1 MSAPVQQRL
10 RLLQQRA
17 SEHDHARGAVADL
30 VVLRLAQLDLLTVRL
45 RGQGSAQGSGSGQ
58 GYASGQGEGQGEGQ
72 GSGLERD
79 QQLADL
85 VLHHHLLE
93 DR

>member
-30 VVLRLAQLDLLTVRL
+30 VVLRLAQLDLLAVRL

-58 GYASGQGEGQGEGQ
+58 GYASGQGEGQ

>member
-17 SEHDHARGAVADL
+17 GEHDHARGAVADL

-58 GYASGQGEGQGEGQ
+58 GYASGQGEGQG
-72 GSGLERD
+72 SGLERD

-85 VLHHHLLE
+85 VLHHHLLA

>member
-17 SEHDHARGAVADL
+17 GEHDHARGAVADL

-58 GYASGQGEGQGEGQ
+58 GYASGQGEGQG
-72 GSGLERD
+72 SGLERD

>member
-17 SEHDHARGAVADL
+17 GEHDHARGAVADL

-58 GYASGQGEGQGEGQ
+58 GYASGQGEGE

>member
-58 GYASGQGEGQGEGQ
+58 GYASGQGEGQG
-72 GSGLERD
+72 SGLERD